1 MSTIDDGDQTMPIRG
16 SRKRCQLFRTCKAFW
31 SENGRAVFSKK
42 IADMPIWRQYN
53 WMADANGKMYAIGGW
68 TTAKRSKNVWSIQEY
83 DPSLNRWNTF
93 GMLE

>member
-1 MSTIDDGDQTMPIRG
+1 MTVIKQRQLEEAE
-16 SRKRCQLFRTCKAFW
+16 KRCWLFRTCKAFW
-31 SENGRAVFSKK
+31 TKNGRAVFSKK
-42 IADMPIWRQYN
+42 IADMLIWRQYN

-83 DPSLNRWNTF
+83 DPSFNRWNTF

>member
-1 MSTIDDGDQTMPIRG
+1 
-16 SRKRCQLFRTCKAFW
+16 
-31 SENGRAVFSKK
+31 
-42 IADMPIWRQYN
+42 MPIWRQYN